1 MEDALRIYEL
11 SESDDIQSGDVL
23 LIDNSS
29 LEQARKITPE
39 VIVSKYAPT
48 KEALETE
55 IANREAADAAL
66 GESIDT
72 KIAEAKSIIPV
83 KHIVQT
89 LPTENINTRD
99 TYLVPAEE
107 PNENNLYIEYAYI
120 NGAWEIIGSPVNID
134 LSGYYTKTETDN
146 LLDDKANASEIDTLE
161 GAISAETQA
170 RESAI
175 AGLQTSKAEAVDL
188 TEEASTRAAADEAM
202 AEDITSINSTLTTH
216 GNSISTLQSDVSTA
230 ETNIENLQEDITTKA
245 DKPTITTPTGTSAE
259 LADNTEARFGEVAS
273 LTLTL
278 PTDTTGEFGGY
289 ISSVVVTSGAT
300 ATSLTY
306 PDTITMIGT
315 DCIDGVFAPVASK
328 RYTVIVA
335 YDGAGLVG
343 YVAGHEVT
351 A

>member
-83 KHIVQT
+83 KHIVQA

-146 LLDDKANASEIDTLE
+146 LLDDKA
-161 GAISAETQA
+161 
-170 RESAI
+170 
-175 AGLQTSKAEAVDL
+175 EAVDL
-188 TEEASTRAAADEAM
+188 TEEASTRATADEEI
-202 AEDITSINSTLTTH
+202 AENITSINSTLTTH

-230 ETNIENLQEDITTKA
+230 ETNIENLQEDMTTKA

-259 LADNTEARFGEVAS
+259 LSDNTEARFGEVAS

-278 PTDTTGEFGGY
+278 LTDTTGDY
-289 ISSVVVTSGAT
+289 ISSVAFTSGAT

-306 PDTITMIGT
+306 PDTIAMIGT
-315 DCIDGVFAPVASK
+315 DCIDGVFAPTTGK